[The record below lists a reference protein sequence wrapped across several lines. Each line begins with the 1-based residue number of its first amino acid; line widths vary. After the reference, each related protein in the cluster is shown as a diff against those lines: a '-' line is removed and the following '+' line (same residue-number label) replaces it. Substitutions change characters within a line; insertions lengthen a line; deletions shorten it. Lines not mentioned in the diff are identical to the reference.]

1 MKSKHVIVAFTI
13 GNTAGRECLSGVFN
27 FMNAGH
33 DWKISFL
40 QNPGELTPEAVD
52 NAIRTG
58 VDGVITGF
66 KERTPGMITL
76 ENSAIPVVFT
86 DYPRCETPDNS
97 RRNFLIRN
105 DDILIGREAA
115 RYLIS
120 RSSFRSYAFIPTTTP
135 TRWSTLRERGFRLH
149 LSKSGVTPCRF
160 SPSDDLTGF
169 LSRLQ
174 KPAAIMTATDYVA
187 VRVLETCKAMN
198 LSVPEQIAVIGVDN
212 DELLAENSEPP
223 LTSILPG
230 HFEMGFSA
238 AKELGRLFA
247 AKKGCKCHIVHI
259 PPNKVVEREST
270 VSLTPALTL
279 VMRAKT
285 FIAARAAKGLTV
297 QEVVRHFGCS
307 RNLLDLRFKEI
318 EGFTVHAAI
327 EKARLKSVIH
337 LVETTGRTVAAIA
350 SQCGFKSPN
359 RLSHLFKQRFGASIK
374 DWRTSGRSTCGNK
387 TTEMKVPVCAAH
399 SITGGD
405 SCHSA
410 PLRKSGGKKSP
421 RERKCHKRQR

>member
-86 DYPRCETPDNS
+86 DSPRCETPNSS

-160 SPSDDLTGF
+160 NPSDDRISLP
-169 LSRLQ
+169 S
-174 KPAAIMTATDYVA
+174 
-187 VRVLETCKAMN
+187 
-198 LSVPEQIAVIGVDN
+198 
-212 DELLAENSEPP
+212 AE
-223 LTSILPG
+223 
-230 HFEMGFSA
+230 A
-238 AKELGRLFA
+238 
-247 AKKGCKCHIVHI
+247 
-259 PPNKVVEREST
+259 
-270 VSLTPALTL
+270 
-279 VMRAKT
+279 
-285 FIAARAAKGLTV
+285 
-297 QEVVRHFGCS
+297 
-307 RNLLDLRFKEI
+307 
-318 EGFTVHAAI
+318 
-327 EKARLKSVIH
+327 
-337 LVETTGRTVAAIA
+337 
-350 SQCGFKSPN
+350 
-359 RLSHLFKQRFGASIK
+359 
-374 DWRTSGRSTCGNK
+374 CGN
-387 TTEMKVPVCAAH
+387 H
-399 SITGGD
+399 DGD
-405 SCHSA
+405 
-410 PLRKSGGKKSP
+410 
-421 RERKCHKRQR
+421 

>member
-1 MKSKHVIVAFTI
+1 MSQCAIIPSMKSKHVIVAFTI

-86 DYPRCETPDNS
+86 DYPRCETPDSS

-160 SPSDDLTGF
+160 NPSDDLTGF

-212 DELLAENSEPP
+212 DELLCNSSRPTI
-223 LTSILPG
+223 TSIKPDHEG
-230 HFEMGFSA
+230 
-238 AKELGRLFA
+238 LGRFG
-247 AKKGCKCHIVHI
+247 AKILDCLMSRKKLPQNIPQYVEPLEVIERDTTKII
-259 PPNKVVEREST
+259 PPAGFIVREALAFIRSNANKGISVDDVVKHIG
-270 VSLTPALTL
+270 VS
-279 VMRAKT
+279 R
-285 FIAARAAKGLTV
+285 R
-297 QEVVRHFGCS
+297 
-307 RNLLDLRFKEI
+307 LLYLRFRQMHGKSIHETI
-318 EGFTVHAAI
+318 LDT
-327 EKARLKSVIH
+327 RLELAMGK
-337 LVETTGRTVAAIA
+337 LTKTTAPLSLIA
-350 SQCGFKSPN
+350 SECGFGSAN
-359 RLSHLFKQRFGASIK
+359 RLSHLFFERYGKYPSSFR
-374 DWRTSGRSTCGNK
+374 N
-387 TTEMKVPVCAAH
+387 TTKH
-399 SITGGD
+399 
-405 SCHSA
+405 
-410 PLRKSGGKKSP
+410 
-421 RERKCHKRQR
+421 

>member
-86 DYPRCETPDNS
+86 DYPRCETPDSS

-120 RSSFRSYAFIPTTTP
+120 RSSFRSYAFIPTTSP

-160 SPSDDLTGF
+160 NPSDDLAGF

-212 DELLAENSEPP
+212 DELLCNSSRPTI
-223 LTSILPG
+223 TSIKPDHEG
-230 HFEMGFSA
+230 
-238 AKELGRLFA
+238 LGRFG
-247 AKKGCKCHIVHI
+247 AKILDCLMSRKKLPQNIPQYVKPLEVIERDTTKII
-259 PPNKVVEREST
+259 PPAGFIVREALAFIRSNANKGINVDDVVKHIG
-270 VSLTPALTL
+270 VS
-279 VMRAKT
+279 R
-285 FIAARAAKGLTV
+285 R
-297 QEVVRHFGCS
+297 
-307 RNLLDLRFKEI
+307 LLYLRFRQMHGKSIHETI
-318 EGFTVHAAI
+318 LDT
-327 EKARLKSVIH
+327 RLELAMGK
-337 LVETTGRTVAAIA
+337 LTKTTAPLSLIA
-350 SQCGFKSPN
+350 SECGFGSAN
-359 RLSHLFKQRFGASIK
+359 RLSHLFFERYGKYPSSFR
-374 DWRTSGRSTCGNK
+374 N
-387 TTEMKVPVCAAH
+387 TTKH
-399 SITGGD
+399 
-405 SCHSA
+405 
-410 PLRKSGGKKSP
+410 
-421 RERKCHKRQR
+421 

>member
-86 DYPRCETPDNS
+86 DYPRCETPDSS

-160 SPSDDLTGF
+160 NPSDDLNEF

-212 DELLAENSEPP
+212 DELLCNSSRPTI
-223 LTSILPG
+223 TSIKPDHEG
-230 HFEMGFSA
+230 
-238 AKELGRLFA
+238 LGRFG
-247 AKKGCKCHIVHI
+247 AKILDCLMSRKKLPQNIPQYVKPLEVIERDTTKII
-259 PPNKVVEREST
+259 PPAGFIVREALAFIRSNANKGISVDDVVKHIG
-270 VSLTPALTL
+270 VS
-279 VMRAKT
+279 R
-285 FIAARAAKGLTV
+285 R
-297 QEVVRHFGCS
+297 
-307 RNLLDLRFKEI
+307 LLYLRFRQMHGKSIHETI
-318 EGFTVHAAI
+318 LDT
-327 EKARLKSVIH
+327 RLELAMGK
-337 LVETTGRTVAAIA
+337 LTKTTAPLSLIA
-350 SQCGFKSPN
+350 SECGFGSAN
-359 RLSHLFKQRFGASIK
+359 RLSHLFFERYGKYPSSFR
-374 DWRTSGRSTCGNK
+374 N
-387 TTEMKVPVCAAH
+387 TTKH
-399 SITGGD
+399 
-405 SCHSA
+405 
-410 PLRKSGGKKSP
+410 
-421 RERKCHKRQR
+421 